1 METTRKTTPQ
11 EKQVMEYLNLLRD
24 SGITNMFGA
33 SIYIQTEFA
42 IEKKEATRILSL
54 WMNNFNEKAEYEEIT
69 I

>member
-11 EKQVMEYLNLLRD
+11 EKEVMEYLNLLRD

-42 IEKKEATRILSL
+42 IEKNEATRILSL